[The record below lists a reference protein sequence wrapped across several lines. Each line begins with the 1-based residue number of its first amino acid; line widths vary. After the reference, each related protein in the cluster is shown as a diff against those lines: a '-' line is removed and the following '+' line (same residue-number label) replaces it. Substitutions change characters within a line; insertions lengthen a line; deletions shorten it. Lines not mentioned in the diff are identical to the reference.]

1 MVLAAM
7 MAADKDALICD
18 LAETYH
24 VLDYRALPVET
35 LAALACGL
43 GPNSRSKRRLS
54 GAEVD
59 ANTLL
64 LAIIADRLGL
74 LVWAKTEDGA
84 REQNRPPSIAAEL
97 LGQKPADGP
106 VESFASGEEFLA
118 AWQAMT

>member
-1 MVLAAM
+1 M

-24 VLDYRALPVET
+24 VLDYRALPVKT

-43 GPNSRSKRRLS
+43 GPESRSKRRLS

-59 ANTLL
+59 VNTLL

-74 LVWAKTEDGA
+74 LFWAKTEDGVNGW
-84 REQNRPPSIAAEL
+84 NRPQSIAAKL
-97 LGQKPADGP
+97 LGQTPEGP
-106 VESFASGEEFLA
+106 VESYASGEDFNA
-118 AWQAMT
+118 AWKSRAEGE